1 VNKRRLPCGSFKRR
15 LGAIVFAMLLVVAT
29 STASAAETEEIL
41 IGYFGPASA
50 THPDGGDLWCAA
62 SLAIEEANA
71 DGGYEGRPFRLV
83 PSWSDNPWGTGVAD
97 VARLVYKHRVWGI
110 IGGIDGATTH
120 LAEQVVAKAR
130 LVLINPV
137 ATDKSINMASVP
149 WMFSCVPLDDT
160 LARVVAQAIAADV
173 GHRPFV
179 IISAND
185 HDAHLFTVELL
196 KALKAHKV
204 APTFHFDCDPAKP
217 EFRQVLD
224 RARQAAPAAI
234 VLVANAADSARLLT
248 ELRGQGYEGTV
259 FGGPWMGRRTFA
271 EQTGPVAKGVRFP
284 CALTPSTRLEEFRK
298 RFRQRFGH
306 PPDYAAAHTYDAV
319 CLLVA
324 AIRQAGLDRAAIGDA
339 VRQITPWSGVTGTI
353 EWNAVGANTRSVR
366 LTTIEVKG
374 R

>member
-1 VNKRRLPCGSFKRR
+1 MNKRRYPCSSFTRR
-15 LGAIVFAMLLVVAT
+15 LEAVVFAILVVIAT
-29 STASAAETEEIL
+29 STAPAAETEDIL

-196 KALKAHKV
+196 KALKEHEV
-204 APTFHFDCDPAKP
+204 APAFHFDCDPSKP
-217 EFRQVLD
+217 EHSQALN
-224 RARQAAPAAI
+224 RARRAAPEAI
-234 VLVANAADSARLLT
+234 VLAADAVGSARLLA
-248 ELRGQGYEGTV
+248 ELRKQGYDGAV
-259 FGGPWMGRRTFA
+259 FGGPWMGRRTFFKRA
-271 EQTGPVAKGVRFP
+271 GPAAKGVQFP
-284 CALTPSTRLEEFRK
+284 CALTPSKRLNEFQR
-298 RFRQRFGH
+298 RFIRRFGH

-324 AIRQAGLDRAAIGDA
+324 AIRQAGLDRAAIGEA
-339 VRQITPWSGVTGTI
+339 VRRIAPWSGVTGKIT
-353 EWNAVGANTRSVR
+353 WNAVGANTRPAR
-366 LTTIEVKG
+366 LVTADAED